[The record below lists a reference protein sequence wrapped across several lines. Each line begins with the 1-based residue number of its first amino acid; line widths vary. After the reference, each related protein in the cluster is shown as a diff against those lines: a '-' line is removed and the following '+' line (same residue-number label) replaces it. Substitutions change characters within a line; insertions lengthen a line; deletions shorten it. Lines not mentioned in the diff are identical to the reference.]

1 MFSFQNSI
9 RLSLLSLLC
18 VSVFAF
24 SACKE
29 DPIANTEDKVTTMP
43 KASPLAGY
51 WKAQIQIP
59 LIQIN
64 GAIDLFFTEQPNK
77 EILGSGYALFD
88 VPAGLIEGADP
99 NEEIPFKLAQPLENC
114 TAKFNADSTVNI
126 NAGVLD
132 LSILSSLGGG
142 GGVGGLQKI
151 PLTFTNAKLSADK
164 KSIAGTLT
172 FLFFPLPV
180 TFIKQ

>member
-1 MFSFQNSI
+1 MFSLHYTF
-9 RLSLLSLLC
+9 RLSLLCLVC
-18 VSVFAF
+18 ISVLTLAG
-24 SACKE
+24 CKE
-29 DPIANTEDKVTTMP
+29 DPVANDIIINNQVKP
-43 KASPLAGY
+43 SPLTGY

-59 LIQIN
+59 FIQIN

-77 EILGSGYALFD
+77 EIRGSGYALFD
-88 VPAGLIEGADP
+88 VPPGLIQGADP

-114 TAKFNADSTVNI
+114 TAKFNADSSVNI

-132 LSILSSLGGG
+132 LSIVGAIGGG
-142 GGVGGLQKI
+142 GGGTGGLEKI
-151 PLTFTNAKLSADK
+151 PLNFTNAKMSADK

-180 TFIKQ
+180 TFVKQ